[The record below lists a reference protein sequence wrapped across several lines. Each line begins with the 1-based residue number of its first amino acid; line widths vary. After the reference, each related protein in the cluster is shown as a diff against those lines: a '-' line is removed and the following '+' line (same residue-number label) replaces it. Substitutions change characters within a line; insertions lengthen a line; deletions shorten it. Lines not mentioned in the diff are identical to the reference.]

1 MITGI
6 LRRAPLF
13 AGLAE
18 EQLEYHADKGVRATL
33 QGTPILKPPQD
44 FADLRPSWLCYTE
57 SA

>member
-6 LRRAPLF
+6 PRRAPLF
-13 AGLAE
+13 AGLAQE
-18 EQLEYHADKGVRATL
+18 HADYGVRATL
-33 QGTPILKPPQD
+33 QGTPILKPPQG